1 MRIQDFKDTLTGDT
15 FVAVT
20 ATWCG
25 PCKMLKP
32 ILAGLAEDNKSFNY
46 TALDADEDKE
56 IIQALNIRSVP
67 TFMKITKDL
76 EVVSS
81 LIGSKSRSQVIEFL
95 GTNGLPNV
103 R

>member
-15 FVAVT
+15 FVAIT
-20 ATWCG
+20 TTWCE

-32 ILAGLAEDNKSFNY
+32 ILAGLAEDNESFNY
-46 TALDADEDKE
+46 ATIDADADKE
-56 IIQALNIRSVP
+56 VIQALNIRSVP
-67 TFMKITKDL
+67 TFLKITKDL

-95 GTNGLPNV
+95 GNNGLPDV